1 MKKALVILSTFAVL
15 LSGCGGN
22 KEEANQTQ
30 AGEEQIAPKEMDAK
44 DLPKVTAFQDE
55 ATSEYMVSTKEV
67 EPGYYLLESKTQRFR
82 MLFPDKGKV
91 ILSRSSYISEYEES
105 IGFNSYDEDNNILF
119 DGKVTY
125 YKGHSFVQDTEVMLE
140 IISGKNDY
148 TGEYHN
154 EENNNTNIYLASK
167 KYTFDN
173 IDRKYNFTYG
183 YFGFVKFEE
192 EEDEGI
198 EFSFSYSCKDDDKAC
213 NLEEGETKNLA
224 KKIIESISF
233 LSNGKE

>member
-1 MKKALVILSTFAVL
+1 MIKALVILSTLAVFIL
-15 LSGCGGN
+15 GVCGVK

-30 AGEEQIAPKEMDAK
+30 AREEQKAPKEMNTK
-44 DLPKVTAFQDE
+44 DLPQVTAFQDE
-55 ATSEYMVSTKEV
+55 ATREYMVSTKEV
-67 EPGYYLLESKTQRFR
+67 ELGYYLLESKNKRFR
-82 MLFPDKGKV
+82 MIFPDKGKV
-91 ILSRSSYISEYEES
+91 ILSRSSYISENEES

-125 YKGHSFVQDTEVMLE
+125 YKGHSFVQDIEVMLE
-140 IISGKNDY
+140 INSGKNDY

-154 EENNNTNIYLASK
+154 EENNNNIYLASK

-183 YFGFVKFEE
+183 YFGIVKFEE

-213 NLEEGETKNLA
+213 NLEEGETKNSA

>member
-1 MKKALVILSTFAVL
+1 MKKALVILSTLAVL
-15 LSGCGGN
+15 LGGCGVN
-22 KEEANQTQ
+22 KEEANQTH
-30 AGEEQIAPKEMDAK
+30 AREEQKAPNEMDSK
-44 DLPKVTAFQDE
+44 DLPQVTAFQDE
-55 ATSEYMVSTKEV
+55 ATREYMVSTKEV
-67 EPGYYLLESKTQRFR
+67 EPGYYLLESKTKRFR

-91 ILSRSSYISEYEES
+91 IMSRSSYISENEEN

-125 YKGHSFVQDTEVMLE
+125 YKGHSFAQDTEVMLE

-154 EENNNTNIYLASK
+154 EENNNNNIYLASK
-167 KYTFDN
+167 KYTFTN
-173 IDRKYNFTYG
+173 IDRKYNFIYG
-183 YFGFVKFEE
+183 YFGFVKFKE

-213 NLEEGETKNLA
+213 NLEEGETKNSA

>member
-154 EENNNTNIYLASK
+154 EENNNNNIYLASK

-173 IDRKYNFTYG
+173 IDRKNNFTYG
-183 YFGFVKFEE
+183 YFGFVRFEE
-192 EEDEGI
+192 EKDEGI
-198 EFSFSYSCKDDDKAC
+198 EFSFNYSCKDDDKAC